1 MKALSATQKVS
12 QKLQPI
18 PKHISLI
25 LKPRCSHL
33 PTPMSSRNLP
43 TKFGLWPVLGILFLF
58 TTRPTPALEI
68 ISHIKHYYGVL
79 DSAVTL
85 NCEFAVASENCQP
98 REIEWSIVPPNRAE
112 DDKLI
117 IHYTGGQIYNHLYD
131 PLKGRLHFT
140 SPEPQNGD
148 ASISITDLKP
158 EDTGSYQCKVRC
170 LPELGL
176 KIFILTVMERPSK
189 PKCYIDSQP
198 VANQDL
204 RLRCRSSKGSPPLT
218 YRWSK
223 QSGNR
228 MLPHGA
234 FVDRTGGDLYLDK
247 VTEHDSGSYL
257 CTVESLVGVQDC
269 EVILSFTAPP
279 TVNYRHVAVGV
290 GVTVTVLII
299 IAIIAATCYCRK
311 KNDEEFSN
319 EILQDELPPRT
330 WLAKNHE
337 SVVSW
342 PLESCRGSA
351 QKEKSEEAGSIAHG
365 VTVHDEAMHK
375 PMKKDVSETDVCH
388 SDGERQIQST
398 NLMMRHEKDE
408 ELCFSQKDNSEF
420 GSSEHNATSRGE
432 AVEQKAKSEI
442 GSGDNHVM
450 AHGEAMPKEE

>member
-1 MKALSATQKVS
+1 
-12 QKLQPI
+12 
-18 PKHISLI
+18 
-25 LKPRCSHL
+25 
-33 PTPMSSRNLP
+33 
-43 TKFGLWPVLGILFLF
+43 
-58 TTRPTPALEI
+58 
-68 ISHIKHYYGVL
+68 
-79 DSAVTL
+79 
-85 NCEFAVASENCQP
+85 
-98 REIEWSIVPPNRAE
+98 
-112 DDKLI
+112 
-117 IHYTGGQIYNHLYD
+117 
-131 PLKGRLHFT
+131 
-140 SPEPQNGD
+140 
-148 ASISITDLKP
+148 
-158 EDTGSYQCKVRC
+158 
-170 LPELGL
+170 
-176 KIFILTVMERPSK
+176 
-189 PKCYIDSQP
+189 
-198 VANQDL
+198 
-204 RLRCRSSKGSPPLT
+204 
-218 YRWSK
+218 
-223 QSGNR
+223 

-319 EILQDELPPRT
+319 ETLQDELPPRT

-351 QKEKSEEAGSIAHG
+351 QEHWVVMQEIDRWFQPENEESEYEVMAALKPLCHSQKEKSEEAGSIAHRVTVHAEAMKEKSEEAGSIAHG

>member
-1 MKALSATQKVS
+1 
-12 QKLQPI
+12 
-18 PKHISLI
+18 
-25 LKPRCSHL
+25 
-33 PTPMSSRNLP
+33 
-43 TKFGLWPVLGILFLF
+43 
-58 TTRPTPALEI
+58 
-68 ISHIKHYYGVL
+68 
-79 DSAVTL
+79 
-85 NCEFAVASENCQP
+85 
-98 REIEWSIVPPNRAE
+98 
-112 DDKLI
+112 
-117 IHYTGGQIYNHLYD
+117 
-131 PLKGRLHFT
+131 
-140 SPEPQNGD
+140 
-148 ASISITDLKP
+148 
-158 EDTGSYQCKVRC
+158 
-170 LPELGL
+170 
-176 KIFILTVMERPSK
+176 
-189 PKCYIDSQP
+189 
-198 VANQDL
+198 
-204 RLRCRSSKGSPPLT
+204 
-218 YRWSK
+218 
-223 QSGNR
+223 

-319 EILQDELPPRT
+319 ETLQDELPPRT

-351 QKEKSEEAGSIAHG
+351 QEHWVVMQEIDRWFQPENEESEYEVMAALKPLCHSQKEKSEEAGSIAHRVTVHAEAMEHWVVMQEIDRWFQPENEESEYEVMAALKPKEKSEEAGSIAHRVTVHAEAMKEKSEEAGSIAHG

>member
-1 MKALSATQKVS
+1 
-12 QKLQPI
+12 
-18 PKHISLI
+18 
-25 LKPRCSHL
+25 
-33 PTPMSSRNLP
+33 
-43 TKFGLWPVLGILFLF
+43 
-58 TTRPTPALEI
+58 
-68 ISHIKHYYGVL
+68 
-79 DSAVTL
+79 
-85 NCEFAVASENCQP
+85 
-98 REIEWSIVPPNRAE
+98 
-112 DDKLI
+112 
-117 IHYTGGQIYNHLYD
+117 
-131 PLKGRLHFT
+131 
-140 SPEPQNGD
+140 
-148 ASISITDLKP
+148 
-158 EDTGSYQCKVRC
+158 
-170 LPELGL
+170 
-176 KIFILTVMERPSK
+176 
-189 PKCYIDSQP
+189 
-198 VANQDL
+198 
-204 RLRCRSSKGSPPLT
+204 
-218 YRWSK
+218 
-223 QSGNR
+223 

-319 EILQDELPPRT
+319 ETLQDELPPRT

-351 QKEKSEEAGSIAHG
+351 QEHWVVMQEIDRWFQPENEESEYEVMAALKPLCHSQKEKSEEAGSIAHRVTVHAEAMEHWVVMQEIDRWFQPENEESEYEVMAALKPKEKSEEAGSIAHRVTVHAEAMLCHSQKEKSEEAGSIAHG